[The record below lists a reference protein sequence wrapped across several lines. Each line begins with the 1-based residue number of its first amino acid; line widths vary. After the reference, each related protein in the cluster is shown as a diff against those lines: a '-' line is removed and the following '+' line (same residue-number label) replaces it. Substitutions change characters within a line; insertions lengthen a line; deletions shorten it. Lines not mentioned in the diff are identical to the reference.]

1 MALPFATITKLMRR
15 VSESRCD
22 SDHRLQLFYIA
33 CDSAPAEAA
42 KVKSCGA
49 DHIAG
54 RRLMYFSGCSL
65 PGNGAS
71 HERDE
76 SLHQCRW

>member
-54 RRLMYFSGCSL
+54 RRLVVAGEWSQ
-65 PGNGAS
+65 P
-71 HERDE
+71 
-76 SLHQCRW
+76 